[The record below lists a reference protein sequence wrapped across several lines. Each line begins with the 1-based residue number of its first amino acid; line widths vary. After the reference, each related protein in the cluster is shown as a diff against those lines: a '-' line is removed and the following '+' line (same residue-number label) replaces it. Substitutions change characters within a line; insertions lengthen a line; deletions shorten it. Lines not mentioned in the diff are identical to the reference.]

1 MKIIEKILIDEKL
14 NMNSNTFIFDIE
26 TTGLS
31 PKFCKVILIGILY
44 NCQDKTVIKQFFAE
58 NEDEEKELLLAFVDN
73 IKCFKRHVTYNG
85 LSFDI
90 GFVNYR
96 LKKHHIDF
104 NLNKEDD
111 FDIFRFIKSFKS
123 PLGLEDCSLN
133 SVETYF
139 NIHRDDVIDGGES
152 VKLYKEF
159 VKNKDRKLLDTILLH
174 NYEDIYNLSKL
185 VNIKD
190 LVREK
195 LDLIELGGI
204 NYNLKVFPLNYKINA
219 KKLCINYFIF
229 TGEHH
234 NISIYNDNYSIIC
247 QNNNI
252 SLEININK
260 GIDRDKNNILFYN
273 LSKIIPL
280 KFNDHILEDNIYS
293 LCDFI
298 IKKELN
304 NI

>member
-1 MKIIEKILIDEKL
+1 MKIIEKILNENLNID
-14 NMNSNTFIFDIE
+14 NNTFIFDIE
-26 TTGLS
+26 TTGLN
-31 PKFCKVILIGILY
+31 PKFCKIILIGILY
-44 NCQDKTVIKQFFAE
+44 NCQDKTIIKQFFAE
-58 NEDEEKELLLAFVDN
+58 NEDEEKEILSAFVDDV
-73 IKCFKRHVTYNG
+73 KCFKRHVTYNG
-85 LSFDI
+85 LGFDI

-96 LKKHHIDF
+96 FKKHNIDF

-111 FDIFRFIKSFKS
+111 FDIYRFIKPFKAA
-123 PLGLEDCSLN
+123 LGLEDCSLK

-139 NIHRDDVIDGGES
+139 GIHRDDVIDGGES

-159 VKNKDRKLLDTILLH
+159 VKIKDSNLMDTILLH

-190 LVREK
+190 LVSDK
-195 LDLIELGGI
+195 LDLVDLSGS
-204 NYNLKVFPLNYKINA
+204 NYNLKIFPLNYKIST
-219 KKLCINYFIF
+219 KKLSMNYFIF
-229 TGEHH
+229 TDNHR

-247 QNNNI
+247 QDNNI

-260 GIDRDKNNILFYN
+260 GTDRDKNTILFYN

-280 KFNDHILEDNIYS
+280 KFNDDVLEKNIYS
-293 LCDFI
+293 LCNFI
-298 IKKELN
+298 IKNELC